1 MKELILA
8 FFVHGDSSSGSIL
21 QQCLSVFFPTF
32 AFGSEKNQLLVATV
46 AIDIFRDVAYA
57 SKTSPLHKVQLQT
70 LLQFLVHLTDH
81 SNVVKKPVKSNAA
94 EEPEAEQKYTTAHN
108 YLAEHLLM
116 EFMTNP
122 TGKEAKFLAKI
133 LASLSLDKS
142 DQDLI
147 HRLRALADVA
157 SSVRTLSYI
166 SFEHQLTM

>member
-1 MKELILA
+1 MLLKSPKLSKNTPLLI
-8 FFVHGDSSSGSIL
+8 
-21 QQCLSVFFPTF
+21 
-32 AFGSEKNQLLVATV
+32 
-46 AIDIFRDVAYA
+46 
-57 SKTSPLHKVQLQT
+57 
-70 LLQFLVHLTDH
+70 
-81 SNVVKKPVKSNAA
+81 
-94 EEPEAEQKYTTAHN
+94 
-108 YLAEHLLM
+108 
-116 EFMTNP
+116 TNP

>member
-108 YLAEHLLM
+108 
-116 EFMTNP
+116 
-122 TGKEAKFLAKI
+122 
-133 LASLSLDKS
+133 
-142 DQDLI
+142 
-147 HRLRALADVA
+147 
-157 SSVRTLSYI
+157 
-166 SFEHQLTM
+166 

>member
-1 MKELILA
+1 MA

-32 AFGSEKNQLLVATV
+32 AFGSEKNQFLVANV

-57 SKTSPLHKVQLQT
+57 PKNSPLAKVQLQT

-81 SNVVKKPVKSNAA
+81 NNIVKKTTKPNAA
-94 EEPEAEQKYTTAHN
+94 EEPEVERKYTTAHN
-108 YLAEHLLM
+108 YLAEQLLM

-133 LASLSLDKS
+133 LATLSLDKS
-142 DQDLI
+142 DQELI

-157 SSVRTLSYI
+157 SSVCSLLWIYPSPANVRILGYR
-166 SFEHQLTM
+166 